1 MEATGA
7 TVSYLLAKYHL
18 YEFLVLLLIIY
29 LKKIAHIRLHEL
41 LVAYIYI
48 SMLVATSPTNRFSCD
63 AMVKKMHQVVL

>member
-41 LVAYIYI
+41 LVAYIYACGH
-48 SMLVATSPTNRFSCD
+48 LTN
-63 AMVKKMHQVVL
+63 KEVLL